1 MKLFNDTVYRI
12 YNKHLEKFSTGG
24 RTPSYSKN
32 GKVWRTK
39 AALNAHLNFVD
50 DPEIRYK
57 DCSIC
62 IDDRSDESTTYINMK
77 LYLEDLFRDQDTKK
91 LTRDEKIMNKLRSKY
106 IGRTIVNMYLGQD
119 NKLYS
124 FILDNKEEVRIK
136 DIYVAGTDIGSN

>member
-1 MKLFNDTVYRI
+1 MKLFNDTIYRI
-12 YNKHLEKFSTGG
+12 YNKSIGKFSTGG

-50 DPEIRYK
+50 NPDVVYK

-77 LYLEDLFRDQDTKK
+77 LYLEDLFREQ
-91 LTRDEKIMNKLRSKY
+91 DEKKSTKDDRARSKLKIKY
-106 IGRTIVNMYLGQD
+106 IGRSIVNVHFGEK
-119 NKLYS
+119 NKVFS
-124 FILDNKEEVRIK
+124 FILDNKEEVKIK
-136 DIYVAGTDIGSN
+136 DIFVAGTDIRSN